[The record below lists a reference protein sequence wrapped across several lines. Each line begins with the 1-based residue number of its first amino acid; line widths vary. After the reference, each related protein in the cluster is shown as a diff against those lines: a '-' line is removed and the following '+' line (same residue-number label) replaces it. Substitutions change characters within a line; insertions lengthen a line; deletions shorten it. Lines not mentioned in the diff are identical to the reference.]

1 MHDDS
6 ERDLPDVM
14 AAEKRRGRSSR
25 SIAAAQE
32 KRMRGFVAGLLRVIE
47 ARDARALTELLKLY
61 EIPEGSEKWNRAWKA
76 FYDAS
81 GLK

>member
-1 MHDDS
+1 MQDES
-6 ERDLPDVM
+6 ERDLTDVM

-25 SIAAAQE
+25 SFAAAQQ
-32 KRMRGFVAGLLRVIE
+32 KRMRQFVAGLLRVIE
-47 ARDARALTELLKLY
+47 AQDSRALTELLKLY

-81 GLK
+81 APK

>member
-1 MHDDS
+1 MQDES
-6 ERDLPDVM
+6 EPDLKDVI

-25 SIAAAQE
+25 SFAAAQQ
-32 KRMRGFVAGLLRVIE
+32 KRMRQFVAGLLRVIE
-47 ARDARALTELLKLY
+47 AQDSRALTELLKLY

-81 GLK
+81 GPK